1 MLDQIKA
8 HLLDSINNI
17 VSSANQFVLHPE
29 KDFSRKSQLTMK
41 TMIQAILTM
50 GGNTLSKELLD
61 LHLPVTQSA
70 FFQRR
75 YQIKHQAFK
84 TLFRDITSKIPISD
98 NLPILAVDG
107 SDVILP
113 RNRFDKT
120 TSFQTGP
127 HHTPYNL
134 IHINA
139 LYNLEQEIYH
149 DLRIQDNREVDER
162 AAFIDMMENCP
173 FRASFRYYG
182 QGV

>member
-8 HLLDSINNI
+8 HLLDSINDI

-29 KDFSRKSQLTMK
+29 KDFSRQSQLTMK

-50 GGNTLSKELLD
+50 GGNTLAKELLD
-61 LHLPVTQSA
+61 LDLPVSQSA
-70 FFQRR
+70 FVQRR

-120 TSFQTGP
+120 TSLFK
-127 HHTPYNL
+127 L
-134 IHINA
+134 DHITLLTILFISMLSTILNKR
-139 LYNLEQEIYH
+139 YIMIYGSK
-149 DLRIQDNREVDER
+149 IIER
-162 AAFIDMMENCP
+162 LMNV
-173 FRASFRYYG
+173 
-182 QGV
+182 QLLLT

>member
-1 MLDQIKA
+1 M
-8 HLLDSINNI
+8 
-17 VSSANQFVLHPE
+17 LHPE
-29 KDFSRKSQLTMK
+29 KDFSRKSQLTME

-50 GGNTLSKELLD
+50 GGNTLAKELLD
-61 LHLPVTQSA
+61 LDLPVTQSA
-70 FFQRR
+70 FVQRR

-98 NLPILAVDG
+98 NLTILAVDG

-113 RNRFDKT
+113 RNRSDKT
-120 TSFQTGP
+120 TTFQTGS

-173 FRASFRYYG
+173 FRTSFSYYG
-182 QGV
+182 QGL